1 MADIINAI
9 PGAGHV
15 DSITLPIGFPPPQL
29 TVAEFRDTLQEIM
42 RRCPP
47 FNSMERILQYLS
59 NLAIGRHACVAIRC
73 DSISTALASILDSRA
88 PPGTSTRCLG
98 SSMHFRRC
106 CFGRTEAA
114 RNQSPTIRLK
124 IVQRRRLR
132 TTKT

>member
-1 MADIINAI
+1 MQEITFNAIADIVNAI

-73 DSISTALASILDSRA
+73 DSISTALVKLPTVAA
-88 PPGTSTRCLG
+88 PLG
-98 SSMHFRRC
+98 
-106 CFGRTEAA
+106 
-114 RNQSPTIRLK
+114 
-124 IVQRRRLR
+124 
-132 TTKT
+132 